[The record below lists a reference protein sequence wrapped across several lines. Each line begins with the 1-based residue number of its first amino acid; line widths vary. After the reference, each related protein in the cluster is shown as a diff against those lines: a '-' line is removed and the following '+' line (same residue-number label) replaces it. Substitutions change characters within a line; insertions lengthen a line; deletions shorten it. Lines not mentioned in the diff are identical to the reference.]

1 MKKHKIAKL
10 ITNTFVVM
18 LSLIVLFPFYSMIIM
33 GTHLAEDLMTSIKLW
48 PGRYLLKNLNTVF
61 STDYTRFYFN
71 SFYIAMLTTCG
82 AIITSSMAG
91 FAFAKYRF
99 KGRRFL
105 YTCVLATLMVPMQL
119 NLVGFVMELRLLNQM
134 NKHFGL
140 IFPSM
145 ANAFFV
151 FWTAQYIKTAIPNE
165 VLESARIDGSGDFRT
180 FFSIVFPMI
189 RPSTITI
196 FLLAFLASWNNYIT
210 PLVVLTNQKLYTL
223 PLAITLFSTTYRND
237 YAASILALTL
247 ATLPIVIMF
256 SFGSKYLVM
265 GMTTGSVK
273 G

>member
-1 MKKHKIAKL
+1 MKHKMIIL
-10 ITNTFVVM
+10 IPRLIVIIC
-18 LSLIVLFPFYSMIIM
+18 SIIVLFPFYAMIIM
-33 GTHLAEDLMTSIKLW
+33 GTHVAEDLMKSVQLI
-48 PGRYLLKNLNTVF
+48 PGRYLLQNLKTVF
-61 STDYTRFYFN
+61 STDYPRFYYN
-71 SFYIAMLTTCG
+71 SFYIALITTCG
-82 AIITSSMAG
+82 AVMTSAMAG
-91 FAFAKYRF
+91 FAFAKYKF
-99 KGRRFL
+99 KGKRFL

-119 NLVGFVMELRLLNQM
+119 NLVGFVMELKLLGMM

-151 FWTAQYIKTAIPNE
+151 FWTTQYIKTAIPDE

-180 FFSIVFPMI
+180 FFWIVFPMI
-189 RPSTITI
+189 RPSTITV
-196 FLLAFLASWNNYIT
+196 FLLSFLASWNSYMV
-210 PLVVLTNQKLYTL
+210 PLVVLNDQKLYTM
-223 PLAITLFSTTYRND
+223 PLAITLFSTTYRSD

-247 ATLPIVIMF
+247 ATLPIVILF